1 MYHILAPG
9 ISALLVGTA
18 IVSTYINYV
27 VPEPYLDEAFHI
39 PQAQAYC
46 RNAFKTWDPKLTTPA
61 GLYITTYPLSYVAE
75 CTPALLRSVNAWGIA
90 VLIPILVYNILGYI
104 HPRKQRSEAVHE
116 AINVALFPLLWFFSG
131 LFYTD
136 VYSTVW
142 VLWSYLAW
150 LRGCVGYSSVT
161 AWWALW
167 FRQTNVLWTGF
178 FIVLEVGRRI
188 KSVHEKL
195 VDGEG
200 KAVTGKT
207 VAASSRKTTGKKKKG
222 KKRRGRV
229 EMEEKKVGEV
239 PEASLEAEVEDGP
252 WTIDIKSNGNVK
264 GRGVKNDGYWRK
276 LLEVM
281 RKVEPWNPV
290 FNEEVTAQDFFFRTP
305 ITHLLSIIPNTPAV
319 IFPTFPYLLVIISFA
334 AFIIWNDFSIV
345 LGDKSAHQPTLHLPQ
360 IFYFT
365 LFTTMASLPLLLS
378 PNLLYH
384 FYDQNIGIYITTPP
398 SSSRARKTPKLT
410 IPHTKLLRTITLLT
424 IILAIIWRNTY
435 FHPYLLADNRHYVF
449 YIFRRTLLAHPL
461 IRYLAAPVYF
471 ASTWTVLHTL
481 RTSRSV
487 NVLWVYAWAMA
498 VAGTLVTAGLVEFRY
513 FVLGWVIWRVN
524 IHVECAWRRWAET
537 VGFVFVN
544 LATVYV
550 FTQWGFEWKQE
561 RGVVQRF
568 MW

>member
-1 MYHILAPG
+1 MDHILVPG
-9 ISALLVGTA
+9 ISALLIGTA

-27 VPEPYLDEAFHI
+27 VPEPYLDEVFHI

-61 GLYITTYPLSYVAE
+61 GLYLSIYPLSYVSK
-75 CTPALLRSVNAWGIA
+75 CTPALLRSVNAWGVA
-90 VLIPILVYNILGYI
+90 VLIPIFVYNILGYI

-150 LRGCVGYSSVT
+150 LRGCVGCSSIT

-178 FIVLEVGRRI
+178 FIVLEVGRR
-188 KSVHEKL
+188 
-195 VDGEG
+195 
-200 KAVTGKT
+200 
-207 VAASSRKTTGKKKKG
+207 
-222 KKRRGRV
+222 KRRGRV
-229 EMEEKKVGEV
+229 EIEEKKMEEGH
-239 PEASLEAEVEDGP
+239 EASLEAELEDGP
-252 WTIDIKSNGNVK
+252 WTIDIKN
-264 GRGVKNDGYWRK
+264 
-276 LLEVM
+276 
-281 RKVEPWNPV
+281 
-290 FNEEVTAQDFFFRTP
+290 FFFRTP
-305 ITHLLSIIPNTPAV
+305 ITHLLSIISNIPT
-319 IFPTFPYLLVIISFA
+319 IISSTFPYLLVILSFA
-334 AFIIWNDFSIV
+334 IFIVWNDFSLV

-365 LFTTMASLPLLLS
+365 LFTTITSLPLLLS

-384 FYDQNIGIYITTPP
+384 FYDQNIGIYTTAP
-398 SSSRARKTPKLT
+398 SSPSRSRKSPKLT
-410 IPHTKLLRTITLLT
+410 IPYTKLLRTIILLT
-424 IILAIIWRNTY
+424 VILAIIWRNTY

-449 YIFRRTLLAHPL
+449 YIFCRTLLAHPL

-471 ASTWTVLHTL
+471 ASTWTALYAL
-481 RTSRSV
+481 KTSRSV
-487 NVLWVYAWAMA
+487 SVLWVYAWAMA
-498 VAGTLVTAGLVEFRY
+498 VIGTLATAGLVEFRY
-513 FVLGWVIWRVN
+513 FVPGWVIWRVN
-524 IHVECAWRRWAET
+524 VRVESAWRRWAET
-537 VGFVFVN
+537 VGFVLVN

>member
-1 MYHILAPG
+1 MYHKLTLPFPYNKKKRKMDHILVLG
-9 ISALLVGTA
+9 VSALLIGTA

-27 VPEPYLDEAFHI
+27 VPEPYLDEVFHI

-46 RNAFKTWDPKLTTPA
+46 RNAFQTWDPKLTTPA
-61 GLYITTYPLSYVAE
+61 GLYLTIYPLSYVSK

-90 VLIPILVYNILGYI
+90 VLIPIFVYNILGYI

-150 LRGCVGYSSVT
+150 LRGCVGCSSIT

-188 KSVHEKL
+188 KGLHEKL

-200 KAVTGKT
+200 KAAAGKT
-207 VAASSRKTTGKKKKG
+207 VFLYPQPPRLSRLTHH
-222 KKRRGRV
+222 
-229 EMEEKKVGEV
+229 
-239 PEASLEAEVEDGP
+239 P
-252 WTIDIKSNGNVK
+252 
-264 GRGVKNDGYWRK
+264 
-276 LLEVM
+276 
-281 RKVEPWNPV
+281 
-290 FNEEVTAQDFFFRTP
+290 DFFFRTP
-305 ITHLLSIIPNTPAV
+305 ITHLFSIISNAPTV
-319 IFPTFPYLLVIISFA
+319 ISSTFPYLLVILSFA
-334 AFIIWNDFSIV
+334 IFIVWNDFSLV

-365 LFTTMASLPLLLS
+365 LFTTITSLPLLLS

-384 FYDQNIGIYITTPP
+384 FYDQNIGIYPTTLSP
-398 SSSRARKTPKLT
+398 SSRSRKSPKLT
-410 IPHTKLLRTITLLT
+410 IPYTKLLRTTILLT

-461 IRYLAAPVYF
+461 LRYLAAPVYF
-471 ASTWTVLHTL
+471 ASTWTVLYAL
-481 RTSRSV
+481 KSSRSV
-487 NVLWVYAWAMA
+487 SVLWVYAWAMA
-498 VAGTLVTAGLVEFRY
+498 VIGTLVTAGLVEFRY

-524 IHVECAWRRWAET
+524 VRVESVWRRWAET
-537 VGFVFVN
+537 VGFVSVN

>member
-1 MYHILAPG
+1 MDHTLAPG

-27 VPEPYLDEAFHI
+27 VPEPYLDEVFHI

-46 RNAFKTWDPKLTTPA
+46 RNAFRTWDPKLTTPA
-61 GLYITTYPLSYVAE
+61 GLYLTTYPLSYVAK
-75 CTPALLRSVNAWGIA
+75 CTPALLRSVNAWGTA
-90 VLIPILVYNILGYI
+90 VLIPIFTYYILGYI
-104 HPRKQRSEAVHE
+104 HPRKRRSEAAHE

-150 LRGCVGYSSVT
+150 LRGCVGCSSVT

-188 KSVHEKL
+188 KELHEKL

-200 KAVTGKT
+200 KVVPGKT
-207 VAASSRKTTGKKKKG
+207 AATTVISS
-222 KKRRGRV
+222 
-229 EMEEKKVGEV
+229 
-239 PEASLEAEVEDGP
+239 A
-252 WTIDIKSNGNVK
+252 
-264 GRGVKNDGYWRK
+264 
-276 LLEVM
+276 
-281 RKVEPWNPV
+281 
-290 FNEEVTAQDFFFRTP
+290 
-305 ITHLLSIIPNTPAV
+305 
-319 IFPTFPYLLVIISFA
+319 FPYLLVILSFA
-334 AFIIWNDFSIV
+334 AFIIWNDFSIA
-345 LGDKSAHQPTLHLPQ
+345 LGDKSAHQLTLHLPQ

-365 LFTTMASLPLLLS
+365 LFTTITSLPLLLS
-378 PNLLYH
+378 PKLLYR

-398 SSSRARKTPKLT
+398 SSSRTRKSPKLT
-410 IPHTKLLRTITLLT
+410 IHYTKLLRTTTLLT

-449 YIFRRTLLAHPL
+449 YIFHRTLLAHPL

-471 ASTWTVLHTL
+471 ASTWTVLHVL
-481 RTSRSV
+481 KASRSV
-487 NVLWVYAWAMA
+487 SVLWVYAWAMA
-498 VAGTLVTAGLVEFRY
+498 VIGTLVTAGLVEFRY

-524 IHVECAWRRWAET
+524 VRVESAWRRWAET

-544 LATVYV
+544 VATVYV

>member
-1 MYHILAPG
+1 MDHILVPRV
-9 ISALLVGTA
+9 SALLAGTA

-46 RNAFKTWDPKLTTPA
+46 RNAFRTWDPKLTTPA
-61 GLYITTYPLSYVAE
+61 GLYLTTYPLSYLAK
-75 CTPALLRSVNAWGIA
+75 CSPALLRSVNAWGVA
-90 VLIPILVYNILGYI
+90 VLTPVFIYNILGYI
-104 HPRKQRSEAVHE
+104 HPYRRRSERVHE

-150 LRGCVGYSSVT
+150 LRKSVGCSSIT

-178 FIVLEVGRRI
+178 FIALEVGRRL
-188 KSVHEKL
+188 KDLHNKL
-195 VDGEG
+195 VGGEG
-200 KAVTGKT
+200 KVVAGKAVSPLSVLPRFARLTH
-207 VAASSRKTTGKKKKG
+207 R
-222 KKRRGRV
+222 
-229 EMEEKKVGEV
+229 
-239 PEASLEAEVEDGP
+239 P
-252 WTIDIKSNGNVK
+252 
-264 GRGVKNDGYWRK
+264 
-276 LLEVM
+276 
-281 RKVEPWNPV
+281 
-290 FNEEVTAQDFFFRTP
+290 DFFFRTP
-305 ITHLLSIIPNTPAV
+305 MTHLVSAIPNV
-319 IFPTFPYLLVIISFA
+319 PTLVSSTLPYLAVIISFVV
-334 AFIIWNDFSIV
+334 FIIWNDFSIV

-365 LFTTMASLPLLLS
+365 LFTTITSLPLLLS
-378 PNLLYH
+378 PNLLYR
-384 FYDQNIGIYITTPP
+384 FYDQNIGVYITAPP
-398 SSSRARKTPKLT
+398 LSSRIPQSPKLA
-410 IPHTKLLRTITLLT
+410 IPYTKLLRTATLLT
-424 IILAIIWRNTY
+424 VILAVIWRNTY

-471 ASTWTVLHTL
+471 ASTWTVLDTL
-481 RTSRSV
+481 KTSRSV
-487 NVLWVYAWAMA
+487 NVLWVYAWSMA
-498 VAGTLVTAGLVEFRY
+498 VIGTLVTAGLVEFRY

-524 IHVECAWRRWAET
+524 VRVESAWRRWAET
-537 VGFVFVN
+537 LVFVFVN

-550 FTQWGFEWKQE
+550 FTQWGFEWKHE